1 MATQLTHKEIFEVV
15 LGIVELAVVVALLIG
30 IMEIGV
36 PPYTEFISQN
46 AINAS
51 ILGNATK
58 LQNWCWS
65 TLNSTTYQ
73 QLRNRSLF
81 VPSIPYSCEVERIA
95 GCGHLDYQ
103 IYIANFSQNVC

>member
-1 MATQLTHKEIFEVV
+1 MQLTHKEPFKVV
-15 LGIVELAVVVALLIG
+15 LGIAVFVVVVALLIS
-30 IMEIGV
+30 ITEIGI

-46 AINAS
+46 TINAS

-81 VPSIPYSCEVERIA
+81 VPSILYSCEVERIA

-103 IYIANFSQNVC
+103 IYIANFSQYVC